1 MKQTMKKLI
10 MLSVI
15 ALCSSISYAQ
25 VGLGVRA
32 GVNMSSLP
40 TKLESSGVSVKA
52 DDMSGLTRFY
62 VGALVD
68 VPFTWRWHMQ
78 TGVDFSWQGGKAS
91 GDKMRSTQ
99 IQIPALAKMYVIE
112 RMPVLLGVYGSYAIS
127 NKIEIEGEKYSLDDL
142 YHKWDFGMQ
151 AGVAYE
157 FDFGMFAEFRYMR
170 GFLNL
175 AKNEATQNG
184 VKIKMHNQTFQIGV
198 GFRM

>member
-1 MKQTMKKLI
+1 MKKNIKIVIL
-10 MLSVI
+10 LSI
-15 ALCSSISYAQ
+15 LSCISSTTYAQ
-25 VGLGVRA
+25 VSLGMRA
-32 GVNMSSLP
+32 GVNLSSLP
-40 TKLESSGVSVKA
+40 TKLESGGVKVDA

-62 VGALVD
+62 VGATVD

-78 TGVDFSWQGGKAS
+78 TGLDFSWQGGKAS

-99 IQIPALAKMYVIE
+99 MQIPALAKMYVIE

-127 NKIEIEGEKYSLDDL
+127 NKIEVDGEKYSLDDL
-142 YHKWDFGMQ
+142 YNKWDFGMQ

-157 FDFGMFAEFRYMR
+157 FDFGMVVEFRYLR

-175 AKNEATQNG
+175 AKNETVQNG
-184 VKIKMHNQTFQIGV
+184 VEVKMHNQTFQIGV